1 MVLMYQSSCHA
12 VRLPR
17 PGRSGLSFV
26 SESYSTRFRRVPALL
41 APTYAETG
49 LWQAQVKPPPGSRE
63 ALPAKVD
70 VAIVGA
76 GLCGLAAADTL
87 AVAGRSVVVFDRE
100 PLCWGASSRNGGMVI
115 PELKAGP
122 ASLEQHYGEVGQRM
136 YAEANDAFDF
146 IEATIAGDDGR
157 GGIECNYQRSGQLY
171 LAHTRSHVGELRKQA
186 AEHAALGE
194 PVRFVPASRLTEEI
208 GSEAFFGGVVFER
221 TGGLHPARFHAALA
235 SRAMTAGAQVIDRTG
250 VTGLSQRGVSHRV
263 ETTRGTVQAADVIVA
278 TNAYADGATPALK
291 RKVLPVGSYIIATE
305 VLPEALA
312 HSVSPTGRMMVDT
325 KNFLFYWRL
334 TPDRRLAFGGR
345 RSLDPVDVPE
355 ARDFL
360 YDAMLRIHPQLAGT
374 AVEYAWGGNVA
385 ITLDR
390 LPHVGRLDGAW
401 YATGCNGSG
410 VAMNTWLG
418 HRLGEVLTDQA
429 PPPALAELKHRN
441 VPLSSW
447 RHAYLPL
454 VSRWF
459 DVQDRR

>member
-1 MVLMYQSSCHA
+1 M
-12 VRLPR
+12 
-17 PGRSGLSFV
+17 
-26 SESYSTRFRRVPALL
+26 
-41 APTYAETG
+41 
-49 LWQAQVKPPPGSRE
+49 
-63 ALPAKVD
+63 
-70 VAIVGA
+70 
-76 GLCGLAAADTL
+76 
-87 AVAGRSVVVFDRE
+87 
-100 PLCWGASSRNGGMVI
+100 
-115 PELKAGP
+115 
-122 ASLEQHYGEVGQRM
+122 
-136 YAEANDAFDF
+136 
-146 IEATIAGDDGR
+146 
-157 GGIECNYQRSGQLY
+157 
-171 LAHTRSHVGELRKQA
+171 RKQA

-194 PVRFVPASRLTEEI
+194 PVRFVPASRLPEEI
-208 GSEAFFGGVVFER
+208 GSAAFFGGVVFER
-221 TGGLHPARFHAALA
+221 TGGLHPARFHAGLA
-235 SRAMTAGAQVIDRTG
+235 ARAMSAGAQVIDRTG
-250 VTGLSQRGVSHRV
+250 VTGLSRRGVSHRV
-263 ETTRGTVQAADVIVA
+263 DTTRGTVQAADVIVA

-291 RKVLPVGSYIIATE
+291 RNVLPVGSYIIATE
-305 VLPEALA
+305 VLPEELA

-360 YDAMLRIHPQLAGT
+360 YDAMLQIHPQLAGT
-374 AVEYAWGGNVA
+374 AVDYAWGGNVA

-429 PPPALAELKHRN
+429 PPPALAELKHRS